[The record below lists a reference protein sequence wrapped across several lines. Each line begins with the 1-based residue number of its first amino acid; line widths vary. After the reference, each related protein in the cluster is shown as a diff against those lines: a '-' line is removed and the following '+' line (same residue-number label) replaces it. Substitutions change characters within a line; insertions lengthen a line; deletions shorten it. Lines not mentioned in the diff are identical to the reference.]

1 MGYFLFISTLFT
13 FRILHPALQMI
24 QALAIRTASFFAL
37 ALVAFATKP
46 TSSTK
51 IITFSKTLM
60 GAELL
65 ILVNAED
72 NNALE
77 EAVQSTYREGERLN
91 MIFSDYEAKS
101 EVSRLSQSS
110 GSGKQFLLSPE
121 LFELLQ
127 YAQNLSKLSDGA
139 FDVTVGPL
147 SRLWR
152 IARFQKKL
160 PAPNKINLALNRVG
174 YQNLLLNEAN
184 LSATAQLP
192 GMVLDL
198 GAIAKGYI
206 ADRMLQK
213 MKNNGYPRCLIDA
226 GGDLTIGDAP
236 KDRTGWRVEIGG
248 RKHPQLPVL
257 HLANC
262 AVATSGDLEQFL
274 EIGGK
279 RYSHILNPL
288 TGIGLPGGAQAT
300 VVAPN
305 CMIADSLASICLALG
320 FEQSIPLLPQTKA
333 DQAHFLVITD
343 SAPQYFNYRQ
353 DSNVQ
358 E

>member
-1 MGYFLFISTLFT
+1 
-13 FRILHPALQMI
+13 
-24 QALAIRTASFFAL
+24 
-37 ALVAFATKP
+37 
-46 TSSTK
+46 
-51 IITFSKTLM
+51 M
-60 GAELL
+60 GAKVL

-72 NNALE
+72 DKALE
-77 EAVQSTYREGERLN
+77 EAVQSTYEEGERLN

-110 GSGKQFLLSPE
+110 GSGKNFLLSPE

-127 YAQNLSKLSDGA
+127 YAQNLSKVSDGA

-160 PAPNKINLALNRVG
+160 PAPHKINLALNRVG
-174 YQNLLLNEAN
+174 YHNLLLNEAN
-184 LSATAQLP
+184 HSATAQLP

-206 ADRMLQK
+206 ADRMLET
-213 MKNNGYPRCLIDA
+213 MKNIGYPRCLIDA

-236 KDRTGWRVEIGG
+236 KNRKGWRVEIGG

-257 HLANC
+257 NLANC
-262 AVATSGDLEQFL
+262 AVATSGDMEQFL
-274 EIGGK
+274 EIDGK

-288 TGIGLPGGAQAT
+288 TGIGLPDGAQAT

-305 CMIADSLASICLALG
+305 CMIADSLASMCLVLG
-320 FEQSIPLLPQTKA
+320 FEQSTPLLTQTKA
-333 DQAHFLVITD
+333 DQVHFLLKKERI
-343 SAPQYFNYRQ
+343 PQYFTYFK
-353 DSNVQ
+353 DSN

>member
-1 MGYFLFISTLFT
+1 
-13 FRILHPALQMI
+13 MI
-24 QALAIRTASFFAL
+24 QALAIRSASFFAL
-37 ALVAFATKP
+37 ALVAFATEP
-46 TSSTK
+46 TPSPK

-60 GAELL
+60 GAEVL

-72 NNALE
+72 DKALE
-77 EAVQSTYREGERLN
+77 EAVQSTYQEGARLN

-101 EVSRLSQSS
+101 EVSQLSQSS
-110 GSGKQFLLSPE
+110 ASGKQFVLSPE
-121 LFELLQ
+121 LFELLK

-139 FDVTVGPL
+139 FDVTIGPL

-160 PAPNKINLALNRVG
+160 PAPNKINHALNRVG
-174 YQNLLLNEAN
+174 YQNLLLNQAN
-184 LSATAQLP
+184 HSATAQLP
-192 GMVLDL
+192 GMVIDL

-206 ADRMLQK
+206 ADRMLEK
-213 MKNNGYPRCLIDA
+213 MKKGGFSRCLIDA

-248 RKHPQLPVL
+248 RRHPQLPVL

-262 AVATSGDLEQFL
+262 AVATSGDMEQFL
-274 EIGGK
+274 EIDGK

-288 TGIGLPGGAQAT
+288 TGIGLPGGTQAT
-300 VVAPN
+300 VIAPN
-305 CMIADSLASICLALG
+305 CMIADSLASMCLVLG
-320 FEQSIPLLPQTKA
+320 FEQSKPLLPQTRA
-333 DQAHFLVITD
+333 DQAHFLVTTD
-343 SAPQYFNYRQ
+343 ADPQYFNYSH
-353 DSNVQ
+353 DPIDQ

>member
-1 MGYFLFISTLFT
+1 MGTE
-13 FRILHPALQMI
+13 
-24 QALAIRTASFFAL
+24 
-37 ALVAFATKP
+37 V
-46 TSSTK
+46 
-51 IITFSKTLM
+51 
-60 GAELL
+60 L

-72 NNALE
+72 DKALE
-77 EAVQSTYREGERLN
+77 EAVLSTYQEGERLN

-101 EVSRLSQSS
+101 EVSQLSQSS

-160 PAPNKINLALNRVG
+160 PAPIKINHALKRVG
-174 YQNLLLNEAN
+174 YDNLILNEASR
-184 LSATAQLP
+184 SASAQLP
-192 GMVLDL
+192 GMVMDL

-206 ADRMLQK
+206 ADRMLEK
-213 MKNNGYPRCLIDA
+213 MKKGGYPRCLINA
-226 GGDLTIGDAP
+226 GGDLTIGSAP
-236 KDRTGWRVEIGG
+236 KDRTGWKVEIGG
-248 RKHPQLPVL
+248 RRHPQLPVL

-262 AVATSGDLEQFL
+262 AVATSGDMEQFL
-274 EIGGK
+274 EIEGK

-288 TGIGLPGGAQAT
+288 TGLGLPGGTQAT
-300 VVAPN
+300 VIAPS
-305 CMIADSLASICLALG
+305 CMIADSLASMCLVLG
-320 FEQSIPLLPQTKA
+320 FEQSIPLLPQTRA
-333 DQAHFLVITD
+333 DQIHFLVLRD
-343 SAPQYFNYRQ
+343 SVPQYFNYSQ
-353 DSNVQ
+353 DCNVQ